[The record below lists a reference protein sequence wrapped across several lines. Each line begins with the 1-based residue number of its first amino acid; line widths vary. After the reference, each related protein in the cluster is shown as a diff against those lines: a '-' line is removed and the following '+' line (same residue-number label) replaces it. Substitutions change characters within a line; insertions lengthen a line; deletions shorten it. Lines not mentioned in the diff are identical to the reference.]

1 MNEKQYR
8 ICPNCNTWNDIR
20 AIECIDCGT
29 DLMNVKPV
37 TKENASKAD
46 PSDQKK
52 ASAKGK
58 KCTECGHMNPPQ
70 ARKCEKCKEDLSD
83 VPMIDIEAAEQNQR
97 TKAAAYEFVTAEGN
111 EHFDVPEGQ
120 TELILGREGF
130 LCDYLSTKP
139 YVSRQQAA
147 VSLRED
153 RFLIRNLSRTN
164 PTFVDDRELENG
176 KEYSFPLGK
185 EIGLGG
191 KVINGSRQPQAAYLI
206 LREKT

>member
-1 MNEKQYR
+1 MSEKQYR
-8 ICPNCNTWNDIR
+8 ICPNCNMWNDVR
-20 AIECIDCGT
+20 AIECISCGT

-37 TKENASKAD
+37 TKENASKGNQ
-46 PSDQKK
+46 STGKTS
-52 ASAKGK
+52 SAKGK
-58 KCTECGHMNPPQ
+58 KCTECGHINPPQ

-83 VPMIDIEAAEQNQR
+83 VKIIEIEVDKQDQN
-97 TKAAAYEFVTAEGN
+97 TKSAAYEFITAEGN
-111 EHFDVPEGQ
+111 DRFDVPEGQ

-130 LCDYLSTKP
+130 LSGYLSGKM

-147 VSLRED
+147 IVLQED
-153 RFLIRNLSRTN
+153 HFLIRNLSRTN
-164 PTFVDDRELENG
+164 PTFVENRELENG

-191 KVINGSRQPQAAYLI
+191 KVINGTRQSQAAYLI